1 MDNYNVNE
9 AFLENLSLGL
19 SSSLG
24 KKVIE
29 LLNNVVKLS
38 IFLKKSYQ
46 EFKMSGRYNILY
58 FQIGSCNINN
68 VLIAR
73 VTKMPPCDLLA
84 ITAWEQRYS
93 TQLPEVKEPKEFSLK
108 AQFLFHIK

>member
-46 EFKMSGRYNILY
+46 EFKMSGRY
-58 FQIGSCNINN
+58 SH
-68 VLIAR
+68 R
-73 VTKMPPCDLLA
+73 H
-84 ITAWEQRYS
+84 IT
-93 TQLPEVKEPKEFSLK
+93 
-108 AQFLFHIK
+108 